1 MAPITPISNTL
12 SALTAGLTKRHP
24 SDFLPPTRTLP
35 SPLRA
40 ILASRQVVT
49 TITSTPETTEESAS
63 NNNLSGGAIA
73 GIVIGSIAGFLL
85 LLWIVKS
92 CGMWSRPNDWS
103 EKDEYDERSRRY
115 RGRSPGSRHRR
126 RTQHRYHHETSRH
139 SHSRR
144 PSYVVDEVR
153 YTQPVVVDKRRRASG
168 SPLPPA
174 NVYRSSRSRTR
185 Y

>member
-1 MAPITPISNTL
+1 MAPVTPISNTL
-12 SALTAGLTKRHP
+12 SALAAGLTKRNP
-24 SDFLPPTRTLP
+24 SDLTPTRTLP
-35 SPLRA
+35 STIRD
-40 ILASRQVVT
+40 IFVRQVVT
-49 TITSTPETTEESAS
+49 TVTSTPETTEESAS

-73 GIVIGSIAGFLL
+73 GIVIGSIVGFLL

-103 EKDEYDERSRRY
+103 EKDEYAERSRRY
-115 RGRSPGSRHRR
+115 RGRSPGERHRR
-126 RTQHRYHHETSRH
+126 RNQHRYHHETSRH

-153 YTQPVVVDKRRRASG
+153 YAQPVVVDKRRRASG